1 MQPCQMSGEGESNLA
16 TSLAKMSNEGGDN
29 PRDGSKH
36 TNNAWNVRFRMVNL
50 GTRRRTTRPRAVLT
64 IPRQPLVENTR
75 LGVPKTR
82 SQPTMGRV
90 IRLFCSQ
97 FQGVQDPARG
107 GALLAVRFRTV
118 VAAAADAAAALARPV
133 GPEHPQ
139 FSGGEDV
146 TTCQCGSGEM
156 RPRCGAIGTVP
167 HGKQTSTRPYY
178 FVRRCQSVASL
189 REVDIVYHNS

>member
-1 MQPCQMSGEGESNLA
+1 MGKHTSEEREDDAALPNQWRGRRQPSNEPCQ
-16 TSLAKMSNEGGDN
+16 MSNEGGDH

-36 TNNAWNVRFRMVNL
+36 RNNARNARFRMVNL

-97 FQGVQDPARG
+97 SQGVQDPARG
-107 GALLAVRFRTV
+107 GVLLAVRFRAGAAAA
-118 VAAAADAAAALARPV
+118 VAAALSRPV

-139 FSGGEDV
+139 FSGGEGV
-146 TTCQCGSGEM
+146 TTCAGAGKCGQDME
-156 RPRCGAIGTVP
+156 R
-167 HGKQTSTRPYY
+167 
-178 FVRRCQSVASL
+178 
-189 REVDIVYHNS
+189 